1 MPLRSKKGVADM
13 EDLAQW
19 IADSIYAKIMAP
31 LRERM
36 EQLPKFWRKLLKG
49 VLYILILIAASIL
62 VGFAGA
68 AVIAVYQMFT
78 GQG

>member
-1 MPLRSKKGVADM
+1 M

-19 IADSIYAKIMAP
+19 ITNSIYGKLMAP
-31 LRERM
+31 IRGRIA
-36 EQLPKFWRKLLKG
+36 QLPRFWGKLLKG
-49 VLYILILIAASIL
+49 VLFILILIAASIL

>member
-1 MPLRSKKGVADM
+1 M

-19 IADSIYAKIMAP
+19 IADSIYAKLMAP
-31 LRERM
+31 LRERI
-36 EQLPKFWRKLLKG
+36 EHFPKFFGKLLKV
-49 VLYILILIAASIL
+49 VLFILSLITASVL
-62 VGFAGA
+62 VGFTGA

>member
-1 MPLRSKKGVADM
+1 M

-19 IADSIYAKIMAP
+19 ITNSIYGKLMAP
-31 LRERM
+31 IRGRIA
-36 EQLPKFWRKLLKG
+36 QLPKFWGKMLKG
-49 VLYILILIAASIL
+49 VLFLLILITVSLL

-68 AVIAVYQMFT
+68 TVIAVYQMFT